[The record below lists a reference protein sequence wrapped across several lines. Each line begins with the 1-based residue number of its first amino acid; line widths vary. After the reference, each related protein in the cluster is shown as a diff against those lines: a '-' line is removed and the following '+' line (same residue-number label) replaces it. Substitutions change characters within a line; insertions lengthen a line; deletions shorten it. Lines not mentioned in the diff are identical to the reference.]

1 MDLSNIFQIAAAAG
15 AGLASLWYLSST
27 LFTVDQKEEALIT
40 SFGKHIRTEKNP
52 GLHMKAPWPFN
63 VVEDKISTALH
74 QVGDTLDTKTK
85 DNLFVGLP
93 ITIQYEVNNTGRY
106 YFDNNEPIEQMAKI
120 VSAAV
125 RKYTSGKDFQEL
137 YDERDEISVAVI
149 AEVKDQIDDYGVNIR
164 RIVIDEPKAPSDV
177 QNAYNRV
184 RSSERER
191 DAALNE
197 AEAEKIRIVK
207 KAEADKERNILI
219 GEGVA
224 GFRKKIFD
232 QYAEQIQEL
241 VTKGVTREDAEHMM
255 LEAMRLDT
263 LRDIG
268 DKGNM
273 VIVSPDA
280 TTGKSIAEMQTL
292 TQTLDKGPKVSDTRK
307 PANEQRI
314 APGPV

>member
-1 MDLSNIFQIAAAAG
+1 MDLGSVFTAAAWG
-15 AGLASLWYLSST
+15 VAGLATLSYLSS
-27 LFTVDQKEEALIT
+27 LFFTVDQKQEALIT
-40 SFGKHIRTEKNP
+40 SFGKHVRTEQNP
-52 GLHMKAPWPFN
+52 GLHLKYPWPFN
-63 VVEDKISTALH
+63 VIEAKVPTALQ

-93 ITIQYEVNNTGRY
+93 ITIQYEVDHTGKF
-106 YFDNNEPIEQMAKI
+106 YFDNDEPVEQMSKI

-137 YDERDEISVAVI
+137 YDERDEISDAVI
-149 AEVKDQIDDYGVNIR
+149 SEVEDQINDYGINIR
-164 RIVIDEPKAPSDV
+164 RIVIDEPKAPGDV
-177 QNAYNRV
+177 QSAYNRV

-197 AEAEKIRIVK
+197 AEAEKVRIVK

-232 QYAEQIQEL
+232 QYAEQIREL
-241 VTKGVTREDAEHMM
+241 VTKGVSREDAEHMM

-268 DKGNM
+268 DKGNL
-273 VIVSPDA
+273 VIVSPDGTSA
-280 TTGKSIAEMQTL
+280 NKIAEMQTL
-292 TQTLDKGPKVSDTRK
+292 KTTLDRK
-307 PANEQRI
+307 PPGTPAVEQNYNKP
-314 APGPV
+314 AAGPG